1 MIWVDYIII
10 GIIATSTLVSLIR
23 GFAREAL
30 SLASWFIS
38 SFIAWTFFR
47 DLAPHLAQWITT
59 PSVRLG
65 IAFAVLL
72 VVSLLIGGLINFLI
86 AKLIDMTGLSGTD
99 RMIGM
104 LFGALRGVLLVI
116 IIVALAGLTLLA
128 SDPWWDQSTLIPY
141 FQEFAI
147 ALKAELPDDIAKYFN
162 Y

>member
-10 GIIATSTLVSLIR
+10 GIIAISTLVSLIR

-30 SLASWFIS
+30 SLASWFLA

-47 DLAPHLAQWITT
+47 DLAVRLEPWLSV

-65 IAFAVLL
+65 VAFALLL
-72 VVSLLIGGLINFLI
+72 VVSLLIGSLINFLI
-86 AKLIDMTGLSGTD
+86 AKFIDMTGLSGTD
-99 RMIGM
+99 RIIGM

-116 IIVALAGLTLLA
+116 IIITLAGLTPLS
-128 SDPWWDQSTLIPY
+128 SDPWWGHSTLISY
-141 FQEFAI
+141 FQEL
-147 ALKAELPDDIAKYFN
+147 ALMIKAQLPADIAKYFN

>member
-47 DLAPHLAQWITT
+47 DLAIRLEPWLST

-65 IAFAVLL
+65 VAFALLL
-72 VVSLLIGGLINFLI
+72 VISLLIGSLINFLI
-86 AKLIDMTGLSGTD
+86 AKLIDITGLSGTD
-99 RMIGM
+99 RMVGM

-116 IIVALAGLTLLA
+116 IVVTLAGLTPLS
-128 SDPWWDQSTLIPY
+128 SDPWWSQSTLISH
-141 FQEFAI
+141 FQELAVIF
-147 ALKAELPDDIAKYFN
+147 KAELPDDIAKYFN